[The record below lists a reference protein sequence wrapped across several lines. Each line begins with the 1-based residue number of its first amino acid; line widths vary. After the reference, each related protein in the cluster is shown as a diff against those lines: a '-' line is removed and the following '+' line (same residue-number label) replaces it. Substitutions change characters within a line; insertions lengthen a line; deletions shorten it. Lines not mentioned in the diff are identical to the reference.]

1 MSNPNILDPND
12 ESWLEMPLNIPPL
25 QAIDP
30 DAEIVDIEDD
40 SPDKASRPQRESE
53 EDKPAQQEEKVEEV
67 FEDSF
72 GEVPDILLP
81 SIQRPLRG
89 KLRVARAETTDEEG
103 DKEVEMAPRD
113 ILADLEQRKKKRKE
127 EEKAKAAAKSRPSTG
142 DPVTK
147 TS

>member
-1 MSNPNILDPND
+1 MFIRQKETPTVV
-12 ESWLEMPLNIPPL
+12 
-25 QAIDP
+25 
-30 DAEIVDIEDD
+30 AEETVQKGD
-40 SPDKASRPQRESE
+40 
-53 EDKPAQQEEKVEEV
+53 KVEIV

-81 SIQRPLRG
+81 SIQRPLRA

-103 DKEVEMAPRD
+103 DEEVEMAPRD

-127 EEKAKAAAKSRPSTG
+127 EEKAKAAAKFRPSTG